1 MTAVRINNLEYQARC
16 LMKTK
21 IRLDQRSFSDFTIDE
36 LNDYAS
42 CIYDLGKRFHI
53 DFKEFSLNRINK
65 DFTFTPIIS
74 ETSWPGCWT
83 DIEQWE
89 WFFSFLQYLFNVN
102 GAEKFEFLVRV
113 TKQRLS
119 NWEKKQFNEFAKEF
133 CNCTFYDLWGLF
145 NQHKIVKQKVLDY
158 YRLKRKGLF
167 SCTIKGPTPYG
178 VSLFQLHNYIYSTIF
193 N

>member
-1 MTAVRINNLEYQARC
+1 MSLDSLNIQARC
-16 LMKTK
+16 FLKTK
-21 IRLDQRSFSDFTIDE
+21 IRLDRRSFSDFTIDE
-36 LNDYAS
+36 LNDYAG
-42 CIYDLGKRFHI
+42 CIYDLGKKFHI

-102 GAEKFEFLVRV
+102 GAEKFEFLVGV

-133 CNCTFYDLWGLF
+133 CDCAFYDLWGLF
-145 NQHKIVKQKVLDY
+145 NKHKIVKQKIIDY
-158 YRLKRKGLF
+158 L
-167 SCTIKGPTPYG
+167 CEIKMFKKSDGGIERYPGFNYG
-178 VSLFQLHNYIYSTIF
+178 IGK
-193 N
+193 